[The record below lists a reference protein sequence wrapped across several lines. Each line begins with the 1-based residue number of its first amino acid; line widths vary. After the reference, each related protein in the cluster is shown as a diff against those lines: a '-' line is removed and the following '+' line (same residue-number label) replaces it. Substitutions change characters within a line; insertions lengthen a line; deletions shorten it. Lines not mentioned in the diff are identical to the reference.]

1 MTCPLPRSMEG
12 RVATRKAGPA
22 SSLPRRPSNVNCPST
37 VRPLRV
43 AAAHGRNRL
52 HQPSVISSSIDL
64 NVSCGKNKASFPAT
78 HGASVQPITSGNFL
92 RRTTIM
98 SYPEAAAS
106 G

>member
-1 MTCPLPRSMEG
+1 
-12 RVATRKAGPA
+12 
-22 SSLPRRPSNVNCPST
+22 
-37 VRPLRV
+37 
-43 AAAHGRNRL
+43 
-52 HQPSVISSSIDL
+52 VISSSIDL